1 MPFIKSGAAN
11 AVEPQVQPEGVY
23 DLVVKKAELYK
34 GKESG
39 KESIRT
45 IIGIEGV
52 QNAADFFHYVPLIN
66 GSEEDEKKVNDK
78 NLMQKRFLDMFNI
91 AYTDEGFELDD
102 FIGARGRGYLKV
114 EADNNGIDRNSLQ
127 VGKKI

>member
-11 AVEPQVQPEGVY
+11 AVEPAVQPEGVY
-23 DLVVKKAELYK
+23 DLVIKKAELYK

-52 QNAADFFHYVPLIN
+52 PNAADFFHYVPLIN
-66 GSEEDEKKVNDK
+66 GSEDDPKKVNDK
-78 NLMQKRFLDMFNI
+78 NLMQKRFLDLFNI
-91 AYTDEGFELDD
+91 GYTEEGFDLDD

-114 EADNNGIDRNSLQ
+114 EPDNNGIDRNSLQ
-127 VGKKI
+127 VGRKV